1 MKSLIVLLFVTTSVL
16 AQAPIDSLYEELA
29 KVKSPEDRV
38 DILNILSHTYTQ
50 LSLDHAEKFANQA
63 LNLALS
69 LGYQKGIASS
79 YNNLGISS
87 SIRGEYTAGMDY
99 FIKALQIRE
108 EQNDYAG
115 ISHIYNNMSRVFTYQ
130 EDYER
135 ALEYSKKSL
144 EMLSKL
150 DDPKATGSS
159 YISLGAIYMN
169 KKDFDQAYSMF
180 IRAREIFIEAGLQGY
195 LSWSQIKIA
204 TALLAQ
210 NKNQQALEVC
220 LAIMKTHNV
229 STDLFSMIELYLT
242 MGIIYSNMGEQLQ
255 AAHHLHLAM
264 ALADKSNDSNGRIES
279 RLKMSEMFRKFKEY
293 DSAWYYNDQYIALRS
308 EILNT
313 ERSRQLAALEQLY
326 QSEKKDQLLEMRE
339 QKIKSQSIIIAI
351 ISALLIVISAM
362 VFVILKY
369 YRNKKKSIAE
379 LERLNKEISDKHE
392 EIRVQSE
399 ELTHA
404 NEEIKRINETLEA
417 EVALRV
423 DEVRK
428 QNEKLIEYAYF
439 NAHKVRGPL
448 ARILGLS
455 MLMSREQ
462 TFEGIQEY
470 NIRLNTSAQE
480 LDTVIREINLKLS
493 D

>member
-1 MKSLIVLLFVTTSVL
+1 MKSLISLLFVATSVL
-16 AQAPIDSLYEELA
+16 AQAPIDSLYEELS
-29 KVKSPEDRV
+29 KVKSTKDRV
-38 DILNILSHTYTQ
+38 DILNVLSHTYTQ
-50 LSLDHAEKFANQA
+50 LSLDHAEEFANQA

-69 LGYQKGIASS
+69 TGYQKGIATS

-87 SIRGEYTAGMDY
+87 SIRGDYTAGMDY

-108 EQNDYAG
+108 AQNDYAG
-115 ISHIYNNMSRVFTYQ
+115 ISHVYNNMSRVFTYQ

-135 ALEYSKKSL
+135 ALEYSRKSL
-144 EMLSKL
+144 EMLNKL
-150 DDPKATGSS
+150 DDPKATGSA
-159 YISLGAIYMN
+159 YIALGAIYMS
-169 KKDFDQAYSMF
+169 KKDFDQAYTMF
-180 IRAREIFIEAGLQGY
+180 TQGREIFTKAELKDH

-229 STDLFSMIELYLT
+229 SADLFSMIELYIT
-242 MGIIYSNMGEQLQ
+242 MGIIYSNMGEPLK
-255 AAHHLHLAM
+255 AAQHLRMAM
-264 ALADKSNDSNGRIES
+264 KLADQSNDSNGRIEA

-308 EILNT
+308 ETLNT

-326 QSEKKDQLLEMRE
+326 QSEKKDQLLELRE
-339 QKIKSQSIIIAI
+339 QKIKSQSTIIII

-369 YRNKKKSIAE
+369 YRDKKRSVAE
-379 LERLNKEISDKHE
+379 LERLNKEISEKHE

-399 ELTHA
+399 ELAHA

-417 EVALRV
+417 EVAFRV

-455 MLMSREQ
+455 MLMSKEL

-470 NIRLNTSAQE
+470 NSRLHTSAQE